1 MFEKKGEGEERFLFR
16 CPIVFHLKSNKLATT
31 NQIKKK
37 KKNYKGRNVFSLF
50 LIKIG
55 ILFSQKM
62 VSSHSVSQ

>member
-37 KKNYKGRNVFSLF
+37 KKTIKEEMYF
-50 LIKIG
+50 LC
-55 ILFSQKM
+55 S
-62 VSSHSVSQ
+62 

>member
-31 NQIKKK
+31 NQIL

-50 LIKIG
+50 LVKIG